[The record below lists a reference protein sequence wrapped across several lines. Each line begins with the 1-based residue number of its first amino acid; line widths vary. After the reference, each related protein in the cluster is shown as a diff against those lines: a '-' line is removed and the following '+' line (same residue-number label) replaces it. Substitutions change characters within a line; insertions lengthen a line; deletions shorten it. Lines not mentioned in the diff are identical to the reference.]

1 MVKVKKTDKKNI
13 THEQRVLISAH
24 KTFKA
29 FMRGQPIHWKTVNRQ
44 ILRIENR
51 LDVSEHEQAVRARR
65 KDDHFKRNSDRNKLN
80 EESEWDETLTE
91 SDDSFMSS
99 SEEEDKQKGFHK
111 DNNGDG
117 GRDGGAS
124 GGLMNY

>member
-1 MVKVKKTDKKNI
+1 MVKVKKTDNKNI

-29 FMRGQPIHWKTVNRQ
+29 FMRGQAIHWKTVNRQ

-51 LDVSEHEQAVRARR
+51 LEVSEHEQAVRARR
-65 KDDHFKRNSDRNKLN
+65 KDDHLKRNSDRNKLN
-80 EESEWDETLTE
+80 EESDWDETLTE
-91 SDDSFMSS
+91 SDESFMS

-111 DNNGDG
+111 DNNFNGDG
-117 GRDGGAS
+117 GHDGSAGITS
-124 GGLMNY
+124 N